1 MPAFGTK
8 ALLPLA
14 LSVMVAVAASAQAP
28 KCSIDENKFGKDVF
42 TLQLARNAKTPE
54 DAQKQL
60 RTVMKDLSTGDQ
72 NPAERNYMIGQT
84 LNVWLAQPTG
94 NTTYKRS
101 ELGYTTNPDANVD
114 IVAAIDTAYA
124 NVLKAKPECANEL
137 TAMRRTQAWAKLVNA
152 AYERANAGA
161 LDTAELFAHRALM
174 LDPTAPYGHEVL
186 AIVAQGRQQ
195 VPAAIAHW
203 QEAVKAAGT
212 DTSFNDVR
220 QRSLLNIGM
229 VAAAAADTAKG
240 EARATLAGEARD
252 AYTAI
257 VTNFP
262 STPAADAARRGLVDV
277 ALATNDTAS
286 LRATYKDV
294 LANPSAAD
302 YGTLLNAGVTASRAG
317 QAKDA
322 LALFQAAYA
331 KNGYHRDVLYDLGRT
346 YVDLDQS
353 AAALPVVA
361 RLLQVDPSNGD
372 NYRLY
377 GLAYA
382 TLQRHLTAASK
393 AYGQKANAAKGAAAK
408 RAYIDSA
415 KVVGDSIRLVTDL
428 ALKYSMAADS
438 MPAKVSFT
446 EFTPGA
452 GKVTVGGTVTNNTA
466 QPQSYTVTMDF
477 LDKDGNVVT
486 TQTANVGPV
495 APQQAGKF
503 QLVGAGSGI
512 VAFRYAPVAKVPV
525 IK

>member
-14 LSVMVAVAASAQAP
+14 LSVAVAAAASAQAP

-42 TLQLARNAKTPE
+42 ALQLARNAKTPE

-72 NPAERNYMIGQT
+72 NPGERNYMIGQT
-84 LNVWLAQPTG
+84 LAVWLAQPTG
-94 NTTYKRS
+94 NTTFKRS
-101 ELGYTTNPDANVD
+101 ELGYATNPDASVD
-114 IVAAIDTAYA
+114 LIAAIDSAYD
-124 NVLKAKPECANEL
+124 NVVKAKPECATEM
-137 TAMRRTQAWAKLVNA
+137 TAARRTQAWAKLVNA

-161 LDTAELFAHRALM
+161 LDTAELFAHRALT

-195 VPAAIAHW
+195 AATAIQHW
-203 QEAVKAAGT
+203 QAAVKAAGT

-240 EARATLAGEARD
+240 EGKATLAGEARD
-252 AYTAI
+252 AYNTI
-257 VTNFP
+257 VTSFP

-277 ALATNDTAS
+277 ALATGDTAA
-286 LRATYKDV
+286 LRATYKDA
-294 LANPSAAD
+294 LSNPASVD
-302 YGTLLNAGVTASRAG
+302 YATLLNAGVTASRAG
-317 QAKDA
+317 QQKDA
-322 LALFQAAYA
+322 LALFQGAYA

-353 AAALPVVA
+353 SAALPVIA

-393 AYGQKANAAKGAAAK
+393 LYGQKANATAKTAVK
-408 RAYIDSA
+408 KAYIDSA
-415 KVVGDSIRLVTDL
+415 KYVGDSIRLVTDL
-428 ALKYSMAADS
+428 ALKYSVAADS

-446 EFTPGA
+446 EFTPGD
-452 GKVTVGGTVTNNTA
+452 GKVTIGGTVTNNTA
-466 QPQSYTVTMDF
+466 QPESYTVTMQF

-503 QLVGAGSGI
+503 QLVGTGQGI